1 MKDIHPIIKFSAVF
15 FAYMA
20 IQTVTVA
27 ILVGI
32 PTDPVH
38 ISLAFG
44 VFGALPAAAYGMY
57 WTTKPWTLFGERD

>member
-1 MKDIHPIIKFSAVF
+1 MKEIHPIIKFSTVF

-20 IQTVTVA
+20 IQTVMVA

-32 PTDPVH
+32 PTDPVG

-44 VFGALPAAAYGMY
+44 VFGGLPAAAYGMY